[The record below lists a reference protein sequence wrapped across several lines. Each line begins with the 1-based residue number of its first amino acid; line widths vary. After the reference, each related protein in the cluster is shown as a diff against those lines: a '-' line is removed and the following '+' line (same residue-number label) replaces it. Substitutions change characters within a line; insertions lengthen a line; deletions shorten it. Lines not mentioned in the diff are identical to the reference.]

1 VDVHC
6 DKLPTF
12 VSCTNAKTP
21 LPRFAVDLLWT
32 CRKGKLVILC
42 FCCVFDLVDRDK
54 STANQKPNPIASI
67 YCRLAWQYRV
77 NVVSLVS
84 NGR

>member
-1 VDVHC
+1 MINYRLLSVAPVLRLHC
-6 DKLPTF
+6 L
-12 VSCTNAKTP
+12 
-21 LPRFAVDLLWT
+21 DLLWT